1 MQTRRFGT
9 KDEEKLQRAAAQ
21 VLRDL
26 GFQIDDSETKLG
38 VIVASKS
45 RDARETGQIVGAVV
59 VAIVFGVA
67 MPTDKNQKIR
77 ASLVTKQVDNGA
89 DTIVR
94 ITLQRT
100 VWNTRNEISKN
111 EGIND
116 PRIYQEFFEKL
127 SQSVFLTAQEI
138 LIMQRVLAAFA
149 MLLLLSACM
158 TDSKEQILATNQSAV
173 QLRSFQTRAFDTTD
187 RVKTL
192 KTVISTLQDLNFVLD
207 KADALLGTVTAT
219 KLDRYALRMTVTVRE
234 RGTTQTLV
242 RANAQYQ
249 VIAVEDPKPYQQF
262 FEALQKAMFLTA
274 HEVDG

>member
-1 MQTRRFGT
+1 M
-9 KDEEKLQRAAAQ
+9 
-21 VLRDL
+21 
-26 GFQIDDSETKLG
+26 
-38 VIVASKS
+38 
-45 RDARETGQIVGAVV
+45 
-59 VAIVFGVA
+59 
-67 MPTDKNQKIR
+67 
-77 ASLVTKQVDNGA
+77 
-89 DTIVR
+89 
-94 ITLQRT
+94 QRT
-100 VWNTRNEISKN
+100 
-111 EGIND
+111 
-116 PRIYQEFFEKL
+116 
-127 SQSVFLTAQEI
+127 
-138 LIMQRVLAAFA
+138 LAAFA

-192 KTVISTLQDLNFVLD
+192 KTVISTLQDLNFVVD

-219 KLDRYALRMTVTVRE
+219 KLDKYALRMTVTVRE

>member
-1 MQTRRFGT
+1 MR
-9 KDEEKLQRAAAQ
+9 
-21 VLRDL
+21 
-26 GFQIDDSETKLG
+26 
-38 VIVASKS
+38 
-45 RDARETGQIVGAVV
+45 
-59 VAIVFGVA
+59 
-67 MPTDKNQKIR
+67 
-77 ASLVTKQVDNGA
+77 
-89 DTIVR
+89 
-94 ITLQRT
+94 
-100 VWNTRNEISKN
+100 
-111 EGIND
+111 
-116 PRIYQEFFEKL
+116 
-127 SQSVFLTAQEI
+127 
-138 LIMQRVLAAFA
+138 RVLALSA
-149 MLLLLSACM
+149 LLLLSACM

-192 KTVISTLQDLNFVLD
+192 KTVISTLQDLNFVVD